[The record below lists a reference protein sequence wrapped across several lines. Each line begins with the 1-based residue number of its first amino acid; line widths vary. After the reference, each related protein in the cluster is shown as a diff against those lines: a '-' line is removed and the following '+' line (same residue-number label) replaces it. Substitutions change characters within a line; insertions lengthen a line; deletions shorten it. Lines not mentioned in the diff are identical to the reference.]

1 MSTIFFSEAAKFIAD
16 TMNPC
21 AYARR
26 LATDLN
32 GMETRYNESNMSA
45 SDLFFLKNLTVII
58 ECAVQDHEW
67 GEEAPGTQ
75 AHEHRR
81 KSTVFDRNCLQKEA
95 QAAQLRAELDTI
107 IEQVETQLAA
117 QSLQTSDAVQV
128 FRSRL
133 EQVRQQAHT
142 LEQSLGAIL
151 GEAGDASR
159 SRKRTLASASVD
171 THMMGMSNRMADLL
185 RQIEYE

>member
-1 MSTIFFSEAAKFIAD
+1 MSTTFFSEAAKFIAD

-26 LATDLN
+26 LATDLQE
-32 GMETRYNESNMSA
+32 METRYNKMSA
-45 SDLFFLKNLTVII
+45 SDLFLLKNLTVII
-58 ECAVQDHEW
+58 QCAVEDHEW
-67 GEEAPGTQ
+67 GDEVPGSQ
-75 AHEHRR
+75 AHGHRR
-81 KSTVFDRNCLQKEA
+81 KSTTFDRNCREKEA

-117 QSLQTSDAVQV
+117 QSLQTSEPVQV

-142 LEQSLGAIL
+142 LEQTLGAIL

-159 SRKRTLASASVD
+159 SRKRALASASTH
-171 THMMGMSNRMADLL
+171 THMMGMSKRMADLL
-185 RQIEYE
+185 RQIE